1 MKKAESGGTKSTFFE
16 DVFVAIIYHKAR
28 SAISVTTHAQ
38 VKFWPTKNN
47 DFLKLEIALISI
59 SIVFD
64 FLLHDDDDDDAM

>member
-1 MKKAESGGTKSTFFE
+1 MFLLQLFTIKRALPFL
-16 DVFVAIIYHKAR
+16 
-28 SAISVTTHAQ
+28 
-38 VKFWPTKNN
+38 WPHTRRWNSDRQKNN